1 MGTLGNS
8 WSSRS
13 TLSNTITPSGGKIS
27 TLLGQT
33 ARIANPNVSSLSPST
48 SPPPSVESA
57 ESAEPMAA
65 APPAL
70 TAALRDQ
77 VVSRFSSLTP
87 SAVAH
92 QPNLVNVSESKAS
105 NALDTYLNAQE
116 IDLVKKLSPPLR
128 QALLAVQPSAS
139 VGEVRTE
146 MARTLKGLINDLVP
160 SGPVHFKGSGRRDW
174 DLKNLL
180 DLANAV
186 QRMPLAQRNQLKGIT
201 FERAEKAERPEG
213 APDNLLTRVAQE
225 ITAGHYNVQEKTVV
239 LYDRATHDDFP
250 ALSQT
255 LQNSL
260 RHIGKGKQN
269 EEIAA
274 LQNMLNPYL
283 EGMGESPI
291 KTDGQWNKDTERAV
305 RLVQVRVL
313 EKHLNNHYP
322 LSSSQRQELRELK
335 ALAASPHFDT
345 ITRMTDI
352 HKKMQNLNLLPDA
365 QMKQLLTDFADSNF
379 GSASLQFIMQDLS
392 ENFGSTQSVSFA
404 EGVLTH
410 EIGHHI
416 QLGQEDSA
424 YYVQEFS
431 KLGQWFNVENNEV
444 SNGYIGGAFASED
457 VQDVYNVLASNGSVD
472 RGAYRSAIDPEA
484 RSHHF
489 VSTYATTDPME
500 DFAESY
506 KTFLI
511 EPETLMEKSPE
522 KFFFLNAM
530 PAIQH
535 AQTGSHSSE
544 TQYDAREVLDIAS
557 KALTR
562 RWGQEPT
569 DLHVQQ
575 FIREKLEGLTISPKT
590 PSELQLSPQAA
601 LGVFKSHESL
611 LSRVD
616 MPNIQAAHTL
626 RSETSGNAA
635 VYATITENAQ
645 KFIQTQGKDPA
656 AKAFF
661 STLRS
666 AEGVERLFPKASPE
680 LKNQLKDPAF
690 SSMMLAVGEIAGHAV
705 LLNQMRIDEHKDEKQ
720 YREAQS
726 FFGKVMKDP
735 EQLLSRRLLSYSYD
749 ALRSVGS
756 KIYNPETNRASA
768 SLHFFE
774 QLKTNPG
781 SALST
786 VWNDLPENFRSKLND
801 RSFIKSISGDEGR
814 YLPSAEA
821 IQGTLTQIMSDLE
834 FDRMMKAAM
843 AEYE

>member
-1 MGTLGNS
+1 MGTLGSS

-13 TLSNTITPSGGKIS
+13 TLSNSISPTGGS
-27 TLLGQT
+27 TGPLLGQT
-33 ARIANPNVSSLSPST
+33 ARIANPYLTPLTPQPTTTAPSQT
-48 SPPPSVESA
+48 SPQ
-57 ESAEPMAA
+57 AA
-65 APPAL
+65 PAL
-70 TAALRDQ
+70 TAALKDQ
-77 VVSRFSSLTP
+77 VVSRFSSLNP

-92 QPNLVNVSESKAS
+92 QPNLVSPTETKAA
-105 NALDTYLNAQE
+105 NAIENYLNAEE
-116 IDLVKKLSPPLR
+116 IDLVKKLQPQLR
-128 QALLAVQPSAS
+128 QALLAVKPSTA

-146 MARTLKGLINDLVP
+146 MVRTLKGLINDLVP
-160 SGPVHFKGSGRRDW
+160 SGKVTFKGSGNRDW
-174 DLKNLL
+174 DLQNLL
-180 DLANAV
+180 NLANAV

-201 FERAEKAERPEG
+201 FERSAKAEMPEG

-225 ITAGHYNVQEKTVV
+225 ITAGHYSLENKTVV

-250 ALSQT
+250 AISQT

-260 RHIGKGKQN
+260 RHIAQQTQN
-269 EEIAA
+269 SDIAA
-274 LQNMLNPYL
+274 LQHMLNPYL
-283 EGMGESPI
+283 EGMGEPKI
-291 KTDGQWNKDTERAV
+291 ETKGNWNQDTERAV
-305 RLVQVRVL
+305 RLVQVKVL
-313 EKHLNNHYP
+313 EKHLNTNYT
-322 LSSSQRQELRELK
+322 LSSAQKQELKDLK
-335 ALAASPHFDT
+335 TLAASPHFDT

-352 HKKMQNLNLLPDA
+352 HKKMQNLNLLPDT
-365 QMKQLLTDFADSNF
+365 QMKQLLTDFAGSDF

-392 ENFGSTQSVSFA
+392 ENFGSTKSVSFA

-410 EIGHHI
+410 EMGHHI

-431 KLGQWFNVENNEV
+431 KLGQWFNVENKEV

-457 VQDVYNVLASNGSVD
+457 VMDVYNVLASNGSVD
-472 RGAYRSAIDPEA
+472 KGAYRSAIDPEA
-484 RSHHF
+484 RGHHF

-530 PAIQH
+530 PAIQQK
-535 AQTGSHSSE
+535 QTGNDSNQ
-544 TQYDAREVLDIAS
+544 TQYTAQEILSIAS
-557 KALTR
+557 KALTHK
-562 RWGQEPT
+562 WGQEPT

-575 FIREKLEGLTISPKT
+575 FIREKLENLTINPKT
-590 PSELQLSPQAA
+590 PSQLQLSPQAA
-601 LGVFKSHESL
+601 LGIFKSHEAL
-611 LSRVD
+611 LSSVD
-616 MPNIQAAHTL
+616 MPNIQASHTL
-626 RSETSGNAA
+626 NAETSGNAA

-656 AKAFF
+656 AKTFF
-661 STLRS
+661 TNLRNP
-666 AEGVERLFPKASPE
+666 AGVERLFPKASPE
-680 LKNQLKDPAF
+680 LKKQLKDPAF

-720 YREAQS
+720 YQEAQS
-726 FFGKVMKDP
+726 YFGKIMTNP
-735 EQLLSRRLLSYSYD
+735 EQLLSRRILSYSYD

-756 KIYNPETNRASA
+756 KIYNPETSRASA
-768 SLHFFE
+768 SLQFFE
-774 QLKTNPG
+774 QLKTNPN

-786 VWNDLPENFRSKLND
+786 VWKDLPENFKNKLND

-834 FDRMMKAAM
+834 FDRMMKSAM

>member
-1 MGTLGNS
+1 MGTLGSS

-13 TLSNTITPSGGKIS
+13 TLSNTITPKVGGIGP
-27 TLLGQT
+27 LLGQT
-33 ARIANPNVSSLSPST
+33 GRISNPNLTALSPATTPVT
-48 SPPPSVESA
+48 SANQTASA
-57 ESAEPMAA
+57 PQ
-65 APPAL
+65 L

-77 VVSRFSSLTP
+77 VVSRFSSLNP

-92 QPNLVNVSESKAS
+92 QPNLVSAPEAKAS
-105 NALDTYLNAQE
+105 NALDTYLNAEE
-116 IDLVKKLSPPLR
+116 IRLVKKLQPQLR
-128 QALLAVQPSAS
+128 QALLAVKPSAS

-146 MARTLKGLINDLVP
+146 MTRTLKGLINDLVP
-160 SGPVHFKGSGRRDW
+160 SGEVHFKGKGNRDW
-174 DLKNLL
+174 DLQNLL
-180 DLANAV
+180 NLANAV
-186 QRMPLAQRNQLKGIT
+186 QRMPLAQRNQLKDIT

-225 ITAGHYNVQEKTVV
+225 ITAGHYNVQEKSVV

-260 RHIGKGKQN
+260 RQIGQHTQSN
-269 EEIAA
+269 DIAA

-283 EGMGESPI
+283 EGMGEPTL
-291 KTDGQWNKDTERAV
+291 KTEGNWNKDTERAV
-305 RLVQVRVL
+305 RLVQVNVL
-313 EKHLNNHYP
+313 QKHLTSHHD
-322 LSSSQRQELRELK
+322 LSPAQQQELRELK
-335 ALAASPHFDT
+335 TLAASPHFDT

-365 QMKQLLTDFADSNF
+365 QMKALLTDFADSNF

-392 ENFGSTQSVSFA
+392 ENFGSTKSVSFA

-431 KLGQWFNVENNEV
+431 KLGQWFNVADKEV
-444 SNGYIGGAFASED
+444 SSGYIGGAFASED
-457 VQDVYNVLASNGSVD
+457 VMDVYNVLASNGSVD
-472 RGAYRSAIDPEA
+472 KGAYRSAIDPEA
-484 RSHHF
+484 RSNHF

-535 AQTGSHSSE
+535 SQTGSHSHE
-544 TQYDAREVLDIAS
+544 TQYNAQEVLDIAS
-557 KALTR
+557 QALSQK
-562 RWGQEPT
+562 WGQEPT

-575 FIREKLEGLTISPKT
+575 FIREKLENLTISQKT
-590 PSELQLSPQAA
+590 PSELQLSPQVA
-601 LGVFKSHESL
+601 VSIFRSHESL
-611 LSRVD
+611 LSSVD

-626 RSETSGNAA
+626 KAQTSGNAA

-645 KFIQTQGKDPA
+645 KFIQSQGKDPA
-656 AKAFF
+656 AKTFF
-661 STLRS
+661 ATLRS
-666 AEGVERLFPKASPE
+666 QEGVERLFPKASPE
-680 LKNQLKDPAF
+680 LKSQLKDPAF
-690 SSMMLAVGEIAGHAV
+690 SSMMLAVGEVAGHAA
-705 LLNQMRIDEHKDEKQ
+705 LLNQMRIDEHQDEKQ
-720 YREAQS
+720 YQEAQS
-726 FFGKVMKDP
+726 FFGKIMKDP

-756 KIYNPETNRASA
+756 KIYNPETSRASA
-768 SLHFFE
+768 SLNFFE
-774 QLKTNPG
+774 QLKTNPQ

-786 VWNDLPENFRSKLND
+786 MWDDLPENFRNKLND

>member
-8 WSSRS
+8 WSARS
-13 TLSNTITPSGGKIS
+13 TLSNTITPKVGGIS

-33 ARIANPNVSSLSPST
+33 ARIANPNLAPLTSATTPTS
-48 SPPPSVESA
+48 SPPPTPNAS
-57 ESAEPMAA
+57 
-65 APPAL
+65 APPTL
-70 TAALRDQ
+70 TAALKDQ
-77 VVSRFSSLTP
+77 VVSRFSSLNP

-92 QPNLVNVSESKAS
+92 QPNLVSAPQAKAS

-116 IDLVKKLSPPLR
+116 IDLVKKLQPQLR
-128 QALLAVQPSAS
+128 QALLAVKPSAS

-146 MARTLKGLINDLVP
+146 MTRTLKGLINDLVP
-160 SGPVHFKGSGRRDW
+160 SGEVRFKGKGNRDW
-174 DLKNLL
+174 DLENLL
-180 DLANAV
+180 NLANAV

-201 FERAEKAERPEG
+201 FERAEKAELPEG

-260 RHIGKGKQN
+260 RHIGQHTQN
-269 EEIAA
+269 QDIAA

-283 EGMGESPI
+283 EGMGEPPLQTEGLWS
-291 KTDGQWNKDTERAV
+291 KDTERAV
-305 RLVQVRVL
+305 RLVQVNVL
-313 EKHLNNHYP
+313 EKHLSSHYD
-322 LSSSQRQELRELK
+322 LSPSQRQELRELK
-335 ALAASPHFDT
+335 TLAASPHFDT
-345 ITRMTDI
+345 IARMTDI
-352 HKKMQNLNLLPDA
+352 HKKMENLNLLPDA
-365 QMKQLLTDFADSNF
+365 QMKQLLTDFASSNF

-392 ENFGSTQSVSFA
+392 ENFGSTKSVSFA

-410 EIGHHI
+410 EMGHHI

-431 KLGQWFNVENNEV
+431 KLGQWFNVGSREV
-444 SNGYIGGAFASED
+444 SSGYVGGAFASED
-457 VQDVYNVLASNGSVD
+457 VLDVYSVLASNGSVD
-472 RGAYRSAIDPEA
+472 KGSYRSAIDPEA

-535 AQTGSHSSE
+535 NQTGSHSNE
-544 TQYDAREVLDIAS
+544 TQYNAQEILGIAS
-557 KALTR
+557 KALTHK
-562 RWGQEPT
+562 WGQEPT

-575 FIREKLEGLTISPKT
+575 FIREKLENLTISPKT
-590 PSELQLSPQAA
+590 PSELQLSPQVA
-601 LGVFKSHESL
+601 LSIFKSHESL
-611 LSRVD
+611 LSSVD

-626 RSETSGNAA
+626 KSETSGNAA

-656 AKAFF
+656 AKTFF
-661 STLRS
+661 TALRTPQ
-666 AEGVERLFPKASPE
+666 GVERLFPKASPE
-680 LKNQLKDPAF
+680 LKAQLKDPAF

-720 YREAQS
+720 YQEAQS
-726 FFGKVMKDP
+726 YFGKIMKDP

-781 SALST
+781 SALGT
-786 VWNDLPENFRSKLND
+786 VWNDLPENFKNKLND

-814 YLPSAEA
+814 YLPSADA